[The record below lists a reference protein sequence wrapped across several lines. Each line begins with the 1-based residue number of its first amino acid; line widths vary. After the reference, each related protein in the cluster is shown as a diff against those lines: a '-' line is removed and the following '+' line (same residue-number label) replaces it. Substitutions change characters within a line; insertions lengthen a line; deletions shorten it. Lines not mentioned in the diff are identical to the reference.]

1 MRVFLISF
9 FCFISATVLYAQ
21 EVVFTTIPAARKVGI
36 QDPFEVQ
43 YVLRNVR
50 NVESFS
56 LPQMRELQVLSG
68 PSQRT
73 QYTEINGQRS
83 VTLVLTYVFRP
94 RKTGT
99 ITIPGGIAIS
109 DGKTI
114 KSNNVAIEVIQG
126 SVMDRQPR
134 RRQQDPFGEEDPFA
148 DLFGDDDP
156 FLAMQKQQQQM
167 MQMLQRQMQQP
178 NMPRNMQP
186 QQRQQQRPEVIDRK
200 DIGSNLFIKVDVD
213 KRNVTKGEQITA
225 SYKMYTRLPMQVN
238 LTKLPSLNGF
248 WSQDFKI
255 PQPPQ
260 PVKEIYNG
268 KEYQVFEIKRTALFP
283 TQTGTLELDAAEAE
297 GIARIL
303 KPKKI
308 RQDNPFAD
316 DDFLN
321 SFFGSMLMSDPDF
334 NADFMTSYDYEDV
347 PVKLKSAPI
356 KIQVSDIPTA
366 LQPKSFDGAVGTYTI
381 ESTIDKTEMTTDD
394 AATIT
399 FRVSGSGNLKL
410 IGTPVIRFPE
420 DIDAFDAKVND
431 TITNT
436 NDIIAGYKTFSYTFA
451 PRIAGTFTIPS
462 TDFSYF
468 EPQTQTFKT
477 LNTPSY
483 TIHVKPGNNDNQF
496 VKNRLPKDIHDI
508 QNTTPS
514 NLKRQKISLPSSPL
528 YWGGFALPLLA
539 YLGIAVYRKKEEN
552 LNNNSVLSKHKR
564 ANKIALKRL
573 TTAEKFLK
581 QSAQIPFYEET
592 SKAVWLYLS
601 DKLTIPL
608 SSLSKEVAQ
617 LKLNDKKVSLALQT
631 ELFRITDECEMA
643 LYAPD
648 RGTMKMHQTYA
659 DALILIGKLEDEL
672 A

>member
-9 FCFISATVLYAQ
+9 FCFISATMLYAQ
-21 EVVFTTIPAARKVGI
+21 EVMFTTVPAARKVGI

-50 NVESFS
+50 NVETFS
-56 LPQMRELQVLSG
+56 LPQMRDLQVLSG

-73 QYTEINGQRS
+73 QYSEINGQRS

-94 RKTGT
+94 RKTGAVM
-99 ITIPGGIAIS
+99 IPGGIAIS

-114 KSNNVAIEVIQG
+114 KSNNVTIDVIPG
-126 SVMDRQPR
+126 SVMERQSR
-134 RRQQDPFGEEDPFA
+134 GRQQDPFGDEDPFA
-148 DLFGDDDP
+148 DLFGDEDP
-156 FLAMQKQQQQM
+156 FLAMQKQHQQM

-178 NMPRNMQP
+178 NMPHSMQP
-186 QQRQQQRPEVIDRK
+186 QQSQQQRPEVIERK

-225 SYKMYTRLPMQVN
+225 SYKLYTRLPMQVN

-255 PQPPQ
+255 PQPPK
-260 PVKEIYNG
+260 PIKEIYNG

-308 RQDNPFAD
+308 RQENPFRD

-334 NADFMTSYDYEDV
+334 NTDFMTSYDYEDV
-347 PVKLKSAPI
+347 NVSFKSTPI
-356 KIQVSDIPTA
+356 KIQVNEIPSE
-366 LQPKSFDGAVGTYTI
+366 QPKSFDGAVGTYTI
-381 ESTIDKTEMTTDD
+381 ESTIDKTELTTDD
-394 AATIT
+394 VATIT

-420 DIDAFDAKVND
+420 DTDTFDPKIND

-436 NDIIAGYKTFSYTFA
+436 NYIIAGYKTFSYTFA

-462 TDFSYF
+462 TEFSYF

-477 LNTPSY
+477 LTTPSY
-483 TIHVKPGNNDNQF
+483 TIHVKPGKNDNQF
-496 VKNRLPKDIHDI
+496 AKNRLPNDIHDI

-514 NLKRQKISLPSSPL
+514 NLKRQKISLPNSPL

-552 LNNNSVLSKHKR
+552 LTNNSVLAKHKR
-564 ANKIALKRL
+564 ANKIALRRL
-573 TTAEKFLK
+573 ETAEKFLK
-581 QSAQIPFYEET
+581 QSAQMPFYEET

-617 LKLNDKKVSLALQT
+617 QKLNDKKVSLALQS
-631 ELFRITDECEMA
+631 ELFRVTDECEMA

-659 DALILIGKLEDEL
+659 DALILIGKLEDEI

>member
-9 FCFISATVLYAQ
+9 FCFISATMLYAQ
-21 EVVFTTIPAARKVGI
+21 EVVFTTVPAARKVGI

-50 NVESFS
+50 NVETFS
-56 LPQMRELQVLSG
+56 LPQMRDLQVLSG

-73 QYTEINGQRS
+73 QYSEINGQRS

-94 RKTGT
+94 RKTGAV
-99 ITIPGGIAIS
+99 TIPGGIAIS
-109 DGKTI
+109 DGRTI
-114 KSNNVAIEVIQG
+114 KSNNVTIDVIPG
-126 SVMDRQPR
+126 SVMERQAR
-134 RRQQDPFGEEDPFA
+134 GRQQDPFGDEDPFA
-148 DLFGDDDP
+148 DLFGDEDP
-156 FLAMQKQQQQM
+156 FLAMQKQHQQM

-178 NMPRNMQP
+178 NMPRSMQP
-186 QQRQQQRPEVIDRK
+186 QQRQQQRPEVIERK

-225 SYKMYTRLPMQVN
+225 SYKLYTRLPMQVN

-255 PQPPQ
+255 PQPPK

-308 RQDNPFAD
+308 RQENPFRD

-334 NADFMTSYDYEDV
+334 NTDFMTSYDYEDV
-347 PVKLKSAPI
+347 NVSFKSTPI
-356 KIQVSDIPTA
+356 KIQVNEIPSE
-366 LQPKSFDGAVGTYTI
+366 QPKSFDGAVGTYTI
-381 ESTIDKTEMTTDD
+381 ESTIDKTELTTDD
-394 AATIT
+394 VATIT

-420 DIDAFDAKVND
+420 DIDAFDPKIND

-451 PRIAGTFTIPS
+451 PRIAGTFNIPS

-477 LNTPSY
+477 LTTPSY
-483 TIHVKPGNNDNQF
+483 TIHVKPGKNDNQF
-496 VKNRLPKDIHDI
+496 AKNRLPKDIHDI

-514 NLKRQKISLPSSPL
+514 NLKRQKTSLPNSPL

-552 LNNNSVLSKHKR
+552 LTNNSVLAKHKR
-564 ANKIALKRL
+564 ANKIALRRL
-573 TTAEKFLK
+573 ATAEKFLK
-581 QSAQIPFYEET
+581 QSAQMPFYEET

-617 LKLNDKKVSLALQT
+617 QKLNDKKVSLALQS
-631 ELFRITDECEMA
+631 ELFRVTDECEMA

-659 DALILIGKLEDEL
+659 DALILIGKLEDEI